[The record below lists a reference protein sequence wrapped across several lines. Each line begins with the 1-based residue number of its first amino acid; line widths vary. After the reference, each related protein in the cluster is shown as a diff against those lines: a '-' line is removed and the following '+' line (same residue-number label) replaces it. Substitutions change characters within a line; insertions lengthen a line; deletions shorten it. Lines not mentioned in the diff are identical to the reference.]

1 MQHQPRQKGRCMQD
15 QQLILA
21 ILILLKRWGRR
32 QWRLISHTPGLII
45 LQISLG
51 LASTKQQLLKAPNV
65 RVKKK
70 SRETIPEVVVP
81 DKVVDEG
88 KKFVEKS
95 FYRKAAHVQE
105 FEIGIQ
111 YMPNPICND
120 VYAHPLKAETL
131 KSVGIEPQQ
140 LWCIF
145 LYLFVD
151 LGTCFQSFLRT
162 FFSSL
167 SYQSSRRNF
176 CTHCKFHP
184 S

>member
-1 MQHQPRQKGRCMQD
+1 MAFRSTGYWKWLTSRLRGNAHATSTSPKRQVYVGPAAD
-15 QQLILA
+15 FGYLDLVA
-21 ILILLKRWGRR
+21 
-32 QWRLISHTPGLII
+32 
-45 LQISLG
+45 
-51 LASTKQQLLKAPNV
+51 ASTKQQLLKAPNV

-70 SRETIPEVVVP
+70 LRETIPVVVVP

-111 YMPNPICND
+111 YMPNPICKD

-140 LWCIF
+140 L
-145 LYLFVD
+145 
-151 LGTCFQSFLRT
+151 
-162 FFSSL
+162 
-167 SYQSSRRNF
+167 
-176 CTHCKFHP
+176 
-184 S
+184 

>member
-1 MQHQPRQKGRCMQD
+1 MAFRSTGYWKWLTSRLRGNAHATSTSPKRQVYAGPAADFGYLDLVEEVRKTSVKADFTYTG
-15 QQLILA
+15 
-21 ILILLKRWGRR
+21 
-32 QWRLISHTPGLII
+32 
-45 LQISLG
+45 
-51 LASTKQQLLKAPNV
+51 LLKAPNV

-70 SRETIPEVVVP
+70 LRETIPVVVVP

-111 YMPNPICND
+111 YMPNPICKD

-140 LWCIF
+140 L
-145 LYLFVD
+145 
-151 LGTCFQSFLRT
+151 
-162 FFSSL
+162 
-167 SYQSSRRNF
+167 
-176 CTHCKFHP
+176 
-184 S
+184 